1 MLRKTMMAL
10 VAVAT
15 LLVAAP
21 SEAGGFRS
29 RTVVRTNG
37 FGVNRRT
44 VVVNNFGGGFV
55 TPTFVQTANPFF
67 APTFVQPTFVPVQPN
82 VFVPFGFN
90 GGFQVNAFGGGF
102 CH

>member
-1 MLRKTMMAL
+1 MFRKTMMAL
-10 VAVAT
+10 VAVALT

-37 FGVNRRT
+37 FNRRT
-44 VVVNNFGGGFV
+44 VVVNDFGGGFV

-90 GGFQVNAFGGGF
+90 GGFQVNAFGGF